1 MGRKPRH
8 TGARHVVTNRVQRG
22 EREYRSVLLRRSYR
36 EGGRVKKETLANLS
50 HLPDELVELIRG
62 WLRGERYLAG
72 GEELRIERSLP
83 AGHVDA
89 VLAMA
94 RRLELARLLDR
105 APSRERDLCLAMICQ
120 RLLAPGSK
128 LQGTP
133 AVRQVPVGA
142 GLFGGG
148 AAAC

>member
-8 TGARHVVTNRVQRG
+8 VGAMHVVTNRVQRG
-22 EREYRSVLLRRSYR
+22 DSEYRSVLLRRSYR

-50 HLPDELVELIRG
+50 HLDDELVELIRG
-62 WLRGERYLAG
+62 WLRGERYLAA
-72 GEELRIERSLP
+72 GEQLKIERSLP

-94 RRLELARLLDR
+94 RRLLDR
-105 APSRERDLCLAMICQ
+105 SPSRERDLCLAMICQ

-128 LQGTP
+128 LAATRALGQSTL
-133 AVRQVPVGA
+133 ASELSVEGA
-142 GLFGGG
+142 
-148 AAAC
+148 